1 MTPTELQS
9 RLHALL
15 LEERAEFAKQDRL
28 GTGRGWA
35 KTEWIR
41 EERLKLMKGSR

>member
-1 MTPTELQS
+1 MTPAELQS

-28 GTGRGWA
+28 GRGGGWRE
-35 KTEWIR
+35 TEWIR
-41 EERLKLMKGSR
+41 EERLRLLGRVS

>member
-1 MTPTELQS
+1 MTDQIKA

-28 GTGRGWA
+28 GTGRGWVA
-35 KTEWIR
+35 TEHIR
-41 EERLKLMKGSR
+41 EERLELIGRVS